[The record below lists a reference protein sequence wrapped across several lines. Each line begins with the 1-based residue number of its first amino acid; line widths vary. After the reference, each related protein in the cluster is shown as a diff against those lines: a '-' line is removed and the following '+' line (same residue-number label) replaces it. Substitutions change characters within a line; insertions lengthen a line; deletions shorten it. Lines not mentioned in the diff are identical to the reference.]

1 VENNALSYEDCLAA
15 KEYAKDAESMHE
27 KPEWYMIEQA
37 FKDGICHAKG
47 IQYDFMSDYDKDMMR
62 LMVKQAKEQ
71 KEYIQKRYG
80 R

>member
-1 VENNALSYEDCLAA
+1 MENNALSYEDCLTA
-15 KEYAKDAESMHE
+15 KAYVKDAESMRE

-47 IQYDFMSDYDKDMMR
+47 IQYDFLSDYDKDMMR
-62 LMVKQAKEQ
+62 LMVKQVKEQ

-80 R
+80 S